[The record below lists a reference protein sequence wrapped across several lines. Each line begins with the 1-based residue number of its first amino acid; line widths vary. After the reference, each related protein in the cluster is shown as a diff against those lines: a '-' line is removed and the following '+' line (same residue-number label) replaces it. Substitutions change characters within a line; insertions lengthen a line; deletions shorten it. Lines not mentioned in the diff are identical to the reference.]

1 MVCDHSNETSEVLL
15 WHEWRILHGRGE
27 IQNFSLSVE
36 KYFRSEHSEQV
47 ELIFQ
52 HEKRNFLSLHGH
64 VVFCLLHKHQ

>member
-47 ELIFQ
+47 EYFSTREEKFLISPWPCSVLFIT
-52 HEKRNFLSLHGH
+52 
-64 VVFCLLHKHQ
+64 